1 MKILVDECTGPSVAK
16 YLQNQGHDVYSVS
29 ISSPGWT
36 DYQVL
41 DKAVSE
47 NRVIVTNDK
56 DFGDMVFKEKLRHCG
71 VILMRLEDESPMNKI
86 QILRQFL
93 QNFIEEITGSYFI
106 VLTEK
111 LARIRKT

>member
-1 MKILVDECTGPSVAK
+1 MKILVDECTGPSVGRFFTS
-16 YLQNQGHDVYSVS
+16 QNLDVYCVS
-29 ISSPGWT
+29 TSSPGWT

-47 NRVIVTNDK
+47 NRVIITNDK
-56 DFGDMVFKEKLRHCG
+56 DFGDMVFKEKISHCG

-93 QNFIEEITGSYFI
+93 QNFTEEITGNYFI